1 MVVRMRRISTVL
13 LLALSGL
20 CQAQTAAPELGS
32 LFTNTTER
40 QTLSRMRSENLLQ
53 VDVSSPSPSPSPSLP
68 LSATPAAPSEKR
80 SQSIV
85 INGLVQHG
93 NRDGVVW
100 INGERVDGA
109 SGPDEVRVYS
119 STGRDGKVVV
129 GVMNRRAVAL
139 KPGQRLQVDN
149 GKVEESYEADVKNV
163 EATVVEP

>member
-20 CQAQTAAPELGS
+20 CQAQTAAPELGR
-32 LFTNTTER
+32 LFSNATER
-40 QTLSRMRSENLLQ
+40 QALNRMRSESPVQ
-53 VDVSSPSPSPSPSLP
+53 VDLPPSAP
-68 LSATPAAPSEKR
+68 LAATEAQPEKQT
-80 SQSIV
+80 QSIV

-100 INGERVDGA
+100 INGERVDGV
-109 SGPDEVRVYS
+109 SGPGEVRVYS
-119 STGRDGKVVV
+119 SAGREAKVVV
-129 GVMNRRAVAL
+129 GVLNRRAVTL
-139 KPGQRLQVDN
+139 KPGQRLQVDK